1 MQTTGYL
8 YTLSAFFLWG
18 FQPLYWKQLI
28 HVSPL
33 ELLAHR
39 ILWSFVLVGIL
50 YALLKP
56 DPLHKALRNRNTL
69 LLLAGTAFLIAVNW
83 FLYIFAVFNDHIVEA
98 SLGYYINPL
107 VNILF
112 GRVFLKERLKPL
124 QRIALSISLLGVL
137 YFALDYGRFP
147 WIALTL
153 ASAFGF
159 YGLLK
164 KLTPLDSLSGLL
176 FETAVLLPWAL
187 LYIGQK
193 EWQATGAMGQYGT
206 PTLLLLILG
215 GLVTSLPLYLFGKG
229 TRLIPLST
237 VGFFQ
242 YIAPSMM
249 LVLGVLLYKEPFT
262 PTHLFTFGCIWTAL
276 ALYTYSLV
284 YPQGRVSENRN

>member
-1 MQTTGYL
+1 MHTSGYF
-8 YTLSAFFLWG
+8 YTLTAFFLWG
-18 FQPLYWKQLI
+18 FQPLYWKQLSY
-28 HVSPL
+28 VSPL

-39 ILWSFVLVGIL
+39 ILWSFLLVGLL
-50 YALLKP
+50 YLITRP
-56 DPLHKALRNRNTL
+56 DPIKNVFANKTTL
-69 LLLAGTAFLIAVNW
+69 MLLIGTAFLIAVNW
-83 FLYIFAVFNDHIVEA
+83 FLYIFAVFNAHIVEA

-107 VNILF
+107 MNILL
-112 GRVFLKERLKPL
+112 GRVFLHERLKPI
-124 QRIALSISLLGVL
+124 QRIALCLSIFGVL
-137 YFALDYGRFP
+137 YFTLDYGRFP

-153 ASAFGF
+153 ATAFGF

-187 LYIGQK
+187 FYVATMELRGLGAIGLHGSQ
-193 EWQATGAMGQYGT
+193 TT
-206 PTLLLLILG
+206 FLLMLG

-249 LVLGVLLYKEPFT
+249 LILGVLFYGEPFT
-262 PTHLFTFGCIWTAL
+262 RAHIITFGCIWSAL
-276 ALYTYSLV
+276 AIYTVSLV
-284 YPQGRVSENRN
+284 RSSRTGIPS

>member
-1 MQTTGYL
+1 MHNIRGYF
-8 YTLSAFFLWG
+8 YTLTAFFLWG

-39 ILWSFVLVGIL
+39 ILWSFFLVGIL
-50 YALLKP
+50 YVLTRP
-56 DPLHKALRNRNTL
+56 DPIRKVFSDRNIL
-69 LLLAGTAFLIAVNW
+69 FLVAGTAFLIAVNW

-107 VNILF
+107 MNILL
-112 GRVFLKERLKPL
+112 GRLFLKERLKPI
-124 QRIALSISLLGVL
+124 QRIALLLSTTGVL
-137 YFALDYGRFP
+137 YFAFDYGRFP

-153 ASAFGF
+153 ATAFGF

-187 LYIGQK
+187 SYIGQK
-193 EWQATGAMGQYGT
+193 ELHAQGALGLYGT
-206 PTLLLLILG
+206 STTTLLILG
-215 GLVTSLPLYLFGKG
+215 GIVTSLPLYLFGKG
-229 TRLIPLST
+229 ARLIPLST

-249 LVLGVLLYKEPFT
+249 LLLGVLIYHEPFT
-262 PTHLFTFGCIWTAL
+262 KAHLVTFTCIWTAL
-276 ALYTYSLV
+276 SLYTYSLIR
-284 YPQGRVSENRN
+284 PSFKPS